1 MPIRL
6 IALDLDGTV
15 LTSER
20 IPHPAIAASVARA
33 VDRGIVVCLASGRTV
48 ASIRAFAAEIGIAA
62 PMVGCNGAYT
72 VRADGSELHH
82 EPVPDFVRDRI
93 LDYADSAGVHVNLYS
108 RDEVVYPEES
118 PWNDL
123 YLSRVKNLAPRRVD
137 KATMRRTTV
146 TKLLLIDEPARIQQH
161 LAYLRTQVS
170 PDEGAVTISE
180 PEYLEFLPPRVDKG
194 FAVAKVAE
202 DLGIER
208 TEVAAMGDYLND
220 LEMLEWA
227 GLSAAP
233 ANAAD
238 EILRLVDR
246 RFSSNNEGGA
256 AEFVD
261 WIVSN
266 E

>member
-15 LTSER
+15 LTSDR
-20 IPHPAIAASVARA
+20 SPHPLMASALARA
-33 VDRGIVVCLASGRTV
+33 TDRGIVLCFASGRTV
-48 ASIRAFAAEIGIAA
+48 ASIRVFARELGVSV
-62 PMVGCNGAYT
+62 PMVGCNGAYS
-72 VRADGSELHH
+72 VRADGRELHH
-82 EPVPDFVRDRI
+82 EPVPDFVRDRV
-93 LDYADSAGVHVNLYS
+93 LDYADEAGIHVNLYS
-108 RDEVVYPEES
+108 RDEVLYPEAS

-123 YLSRVKNLAPRRVD
+123 YLSRVKNLEPRQVSRE
-137 KATMRRTTV
+137 TMRQTSV
-146 TKLLLIDEPARIQQH
+146 TKLLLIDDPERIQRH
-161 LAYLRTQVS
+161 LTYLRTQVS

-180 PEYLEFLPPRVDKG
+180 PEYLEFLPPRVNKG

-202 DLGIER
+202 DLGIAQA
-208 TEVAAMGDYLND
+208 EVAAMGDYLND

-227 GLSAAP
+227 GVSAAP
-233 ANAAD
+233 ANAAAP
-238 EILRLVDR
+238 ILRLVDR
-246 RFSSNNEGGA
+246 SFSSNNEGGA